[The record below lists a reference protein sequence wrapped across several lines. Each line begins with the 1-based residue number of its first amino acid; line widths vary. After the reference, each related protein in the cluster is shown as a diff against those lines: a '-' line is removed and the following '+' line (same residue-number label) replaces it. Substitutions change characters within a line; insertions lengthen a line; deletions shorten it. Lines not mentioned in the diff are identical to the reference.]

1 MGQQWGSTAPP
12 GGVGVQGASPGD
24 AFLRSV
30 VFRSPMPSVGE
41 PAESVSLAHADA
53 PTRCGGH
60 PASTEAGAP
69 ASTRLPT
76 PRDVPA

>member
-1 MGQQWGSTAPP
+1 
-12 GGVGVQGASPGD
+12 
-24 AFLRSV
+24 
-30 VFRSPMPSVGE
+30 MPSVGE